1 MKYWNKITVFLI
13 LTGLVRTSP
22 AASTLEK
29 QLQKLR
35 DVGIPT
41 TIEELNLP
49 EIPDEENGALVY
61 REAFKLLDSLRGKY
75 KEEWDCIDGFD
86 RIQRITIRW
95 DKIPKEKKKKVT
107 DLILHNPEFAKFY
120 QLLEKASQME
130 CGFISREGYQ
140 KLYQPVD
147 ELEFFSQSQGVIRHL
162 SWLRACARAI
172 KKKMQIEAE
181 YGEIDKVLSTFLIG
195 FKIGKSLSNE
205 FFLPSHWTRKAIEEL
220 ALNTLEE
227 VIDKGNGNIEL
238 YQSLINE
245 MEKERKDN
253 LTYTG
258 MKGNI
263 IIFRLYLF
271 SQYRKA
277 GKKTFEFTEEDKKK
291 IEKMAKYLFR
301 SEEDRKKILEERIRN
316 QKKAL
321 NEAYLKSG
329 CKNPETFF
337 DEQELFYLKTMS
349 KTIPLTKGPYW
360 EVKDNL
366 EKIYKEIKETSEKA
380 ILTQWHGGLSK
391 KGYLIEVKFDA
402 LLGAAEI
409 GIANRIYRQKHG
421 KYVDSLEQLT
431 PETLSS
437 LPLDP
442 FTGKNYIYKR
452 KDKGF
457 IVYSVA
463 ENLTDDGGVEKG
475 TSAKPDIVWENSGEV

>member
-1 MKYWNKITVFLI
+1 MMKHFNKKII
-13 LTGLVRTSP
+13 GLVLLCSLGTLVYASP
-22 AASTLEK
+22 LEK

-35 DVGIPT
+35 QAGIPT
-41 TIEELNLP
+41 TIEELNFP
-49 EIPDEENGALVY
+49 EIPDEKNGALVY
-61 REAFKLLDSLRGKY
+61 REVFNLLDSLREKY
-75 KEEWDCIDGFD
+75 KEEWAWIDGFD
-86 RIQRITIRW
+86 IQQRIVLRW

-120 QLLEKASQME
+120 QLLKKASRMK

-140 KLYQPVD
+140 K
-147 ELEFFSQSQGVIRHL
+147 QGTRHL